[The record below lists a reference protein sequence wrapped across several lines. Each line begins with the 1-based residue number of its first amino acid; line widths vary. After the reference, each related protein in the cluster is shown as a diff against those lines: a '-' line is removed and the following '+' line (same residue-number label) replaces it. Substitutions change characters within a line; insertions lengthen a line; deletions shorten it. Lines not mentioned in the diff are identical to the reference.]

1 MIRPRT
7 RVTLDAIPPGN
18 NLNTFD
24 EPLKSIGKVVL
35 DRKKDIK
42 FHRSAENRV
51 GAQKY
56 AAQHNLLLGPDEDIN
71 GDGINDV
78 VLYKKDGTPVMIN
91 GYTFVDSE
99 MPYRN
104 EFINQ
109 YPSKFDKTRIGGYSG
124 FLKDFRKDAQQLN
137 QFMQAHQGYAKK
149 KVYVQ
154 RQPTTYQQL
163 SNIIRENIKTILEI
177 NFGGGDRNWIISKFP
192 YMKAIAFLY
201 LDHVLAIMWNHNDL
215 AELKA
220 EICEETRNPDERLL
234 IFKDQ
239 LKKGRW
245 KTWYDRTVRSE
256 EFRQAMSDRLQP
268 ANMEA
273 FVNEVC
279 GFADANIQMIPTD
292 DEIKESLGQKAAA
305 VGFMDATG
313 ERIDRWKDAIIVRV
327 FSDQQ

>member
-18 NLNTFD
+18 DLNTFD

-109 YPSKFDKTRIGGYSG
+109 YPSKVDKTRIGGYSG
-124 FLKDFRKDAQQLN
+124 FMKDFRSNAQQLN

-154 RQPTTYQQL
+154 RQPTPYHQL

-201 LDHVLAIMWNHNDL
+201 LDHVLAIMWNHNEL
-215 AELKA
+215 AALKA
-220 EICEETRNPDERLL
+220 EICQETRNPDERLL

-239 LKKGRW
+239 LKKGEW
-245 KTWYDRTVRSE
+245 KRWYDRTVRSE

-268 ANMEA
+268 VNMEA

-279 GFADANIQMIPTD
+279 GFAEANIQMFPTD
-292 DEIKESLGQKAAA
+292 DEIKSSLGQKAAA
-305 VGFMDATG
+305 VGIMDATG

-327 FSDQQ
+327 FGDQQ